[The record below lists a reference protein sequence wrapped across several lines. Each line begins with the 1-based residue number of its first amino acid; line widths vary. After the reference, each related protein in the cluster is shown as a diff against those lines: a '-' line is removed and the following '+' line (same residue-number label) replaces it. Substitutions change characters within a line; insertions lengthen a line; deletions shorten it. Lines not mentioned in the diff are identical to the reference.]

1 MKCKDNSKFCIN
13 IKMYKTICVIKRI
26 KRDKTGIIVNN
37 MIWEEANLSEHFKLF
52 VHEESKVNINSIFNM
67 LNSYSKLQGD

>member
-1 MKCKDNSKFCIN
+1 
-13 IKMYKTICVIKRI
+13 MYKTICVVKRI

-37 MIWEEANLSEHFKLF
+37 MIWEEANMSEYFKLL
-52 VHEESKVNINSIFNM
+52 VHKKSKVNINSIFNM

>member
-26 KRDKTGIIVNN
+26 KRDKTGIID
-37 MIWEEANLSEHFKLF
+37 AN
-52 VHEESKVNINSIFNM
+52 KVNILEERIG
-67 LNSYSKLQGD
+67 LYLQLPGI